1 VSPFTLAVVGDRR
14 LGVAHFR
21 FLRVHLDRLLVD
33 RLPRVRVLSGGGQG
47 IDILAE
53 RWAEENGLHVDRH
66 LGGRD
71 YRTEGLFGEWLLSS
85 QLDGL
90 VVIDG
95 GGNSEADIARRARE
109 RGISVRVVD
118 ARAILI
124 GKR

>member
-1 VSPFTLAVVGDRR
+1 MSPFTLAVVGDRR
-14 LGVAHFR
+14 LGVANFR
-21 FLRVHLDRLLVD
+21 FLRVRLDRLLVD

-66 LGGRD
+66 PGGRD
-71 YRTEGLFGEWLLSS
+71 YRTEGLFVEWLLSS

-90 VVIDG
+90 VVFD